1 MSLNAR
7 PAHLKGFTLI
17 ELMVTIAVLVILA
30 TVAVPSF
37 TAVIRSNR
45 AVSEANQIVSF
56 ITLARSEAVRR
67 NRTVTICPSA
77 DGASCAGGA
86 DWSAGIVVFVDID
99 PIGERSDDDAA
110 EPLLQVLQPLSTVS
124 TITTNLTG
132 GTLSYSAA
140 GRTARRTMG
149 TITVSPLAD
158 SDQHVREVKISA
170 SGRPLISKP
179 ST

>member
-1 MSLNAR
+1 M
-7 PAHLKGFTLI
+7 
-17 ELMVTIAVLVILA
+17 
-30 TVAVPSF
+30 
-37 TAVIRSNR
+37 
-45 AVSEANQIVSF
+45 
-56 ITLARSEAVRR
+56 
-67 NRTVTICPSA
+67 
-77 DGASCAGGA
+77 
-86 DWSAGIVVFVDID
+86 VFVDID